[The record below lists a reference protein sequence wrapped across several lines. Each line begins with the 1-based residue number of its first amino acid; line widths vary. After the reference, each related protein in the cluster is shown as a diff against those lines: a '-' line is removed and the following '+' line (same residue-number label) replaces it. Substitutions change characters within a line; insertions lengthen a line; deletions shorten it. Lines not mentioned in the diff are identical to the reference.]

1 MDKLIYVA
9 MSGAR
14 EAMRAQATTS
24 HNLANISTTGFR
36 ALRNVLDAAPIYGT
50 GLPTRVNTVREPELW
65 NGSQGQSQA
74 TGRDLDVAIQGQGWL
89 VVQDVGGN
97 DAYTR
102 NGNLRVNA
110 NGILET
116 AAGQPVR
123 GNGGGPVSIP
133 PYEKLFIGDDGQISI
148 VPQGQTAESLVQVD
162 RLRLVNPPALDLV
175 RSGDGLFSLRDGS
188 AAEPDPS
195 VRIASG
201 QLESSNVNPAEA
213 LAEMIEM
220 SRHYEMQ
227 VRAMN
232 TADELDAAS
241 ARLIRMNG

>member
-14 EAMRAQATTS
+14 ESMRAQATTS

-36 ALRNVLDAAPIYGT
+36 ALRNVLDSAPIPGT
-50 GLPTRVNTVREPELW
+50 GLPSRVNTVRQPELW
-65 NGSQGQSQA
+65 NTRQGQAQA
-74 TGRDLDVAIQGQGWL
+74 TGRDLDIAIQGEGWL
-89 VVQDVGGN
+89 VVQDADGN

-116 AAGQPVR
+116 SAGQPVR
-123 GNGGGPVSIP
+123 GNGGPVSLP

-148 VPQGQTAESLVQVD
+148 IAQGQTAETLVQVD
-162 RLRLVNPPALDLV
+162 RLRLVNPPATELV
-175 RSGDGLFSLRDGS
+175 RSGDGLFNLRDGS
-188 AAEPDPS
+188 AAAPDPS
-195 VRIASG
+195 VRVASG

-241 ARLIRMNG
+241 ARLIRLNA

>member
-36 ALRNVLDAAPIYGT
+36 ALRNVLDSAPIFGA
-50 GLPTRVNTVREPELW
+50 GLPTRVNTVRQPELW
-65 NGSQGQSQA
+65 NVSQGQTQA
-74 TGRDLDVAIQGQGWL
+74 TGRDLDVAVQGQGWL
-89 VVQDVGGN
+89 VVQDASGK

-102 NGNLRVNA
+102 NGNLRINA

-116 AAGQPVR
+116 ASGQPVI
-123 GNGGGPVSIP
+123 GNGGPVSIP
-133 PYEKLFIGDDGQISI
+133 PYEKMFIGDDGQISI
-148 VPQGQTAESLVQVD
+148 VPQGQTAESLLQVD
-162 RLRLVNPPALDLV
+162 RLMLVNPPPLQLV
-175 RSGDGLFSLRDGS
+175 RSGDGLFNLRDGS
-188 AAEPDPS
+188 TADPDPA

-232 TADELDAAS
+232 TADELDSAS

>member
-36 ALRNVLDAAPIYGT
+36 ALRNVLDSAPIAGA
-50 GLPTRVNTVREPELW
+50 GLPTRVNTVRQPELW
-65 NGSQGQSQA
+65 NSRQGQAQA
-74 TGRDLDVAIQGQGWL
+74 TGRDLDVAIQGEGWL
-89 VVQDVGGN
+89 VVQDAEGN

-102 NGNLRVNA
+102 NGNLRVNP

-116 AAGQPVR
+116 SLGQPVR
-123 GNGGGPVSIP
+123 GNGGPISLP
-133 PYEKLFIGDDGQISI
+133 PYEKLFIGGDGQISI
-148 VPQGQTAESLVQVD
+148 VPQGQTAETLVQVD
-162 RLRLVNPPALDLV
+162 RLRLVNPPATELV
-175 RSGDGLFSLRDGS
+175 RSGDGLFNLRDGS
-188 AAEPDPS
+188 TAAPDPS
-195 VRIASG
+195 VRVASG

-232 TADELDAAS
+232 TADELDSAS
-241 ARLIRMNG
+241 SRLIRMNG

>member
-36 ALRNVLDAAPIYGT
+36 ALRNVLDSAPIYGA
-50 GLPTRVNTVREPELW
+50 GLPTRVNTVRQPELW
-65 NGSQGQSQA
+65 NVSQGQTQA
-74 TGRDLDVAIQGQGWL
+74 TGRDLDVAVQGQGWL
-89 VVQDVGGN
+89 VVQDASGK

-102 NGNLRVNA
+102 NGNLRINA

-116 AAGQPVR
+116 AAGQPVI
-123 GNGGGPVSIP
+123 GNGGPVSIP
-133 PYEKLFIGDDGQISI
+133 PYEKMFIGDDGQISI
-148 VPQGQTAESLVQVD
+148 VPQGQTAESLLQVD
-162 RLRLVNPPALDLV
+162 RLMLVNPPPLQLV
-175 RSGDGLFSLRDGS
+175 RSGDGLFNLRDGS
-188 AAEPDPS
+188 TADPDPA

-232 TADELDAAS
+232 TADELDSAS

>member
-14 EAMRAQATTS
+14 EAMRAQTTTS

-36 ALRNVLDAAPIYGT
+36 ALRNVLDSAPIPGV
-50 GLPTRVNTVREPELW
+50 GLPTRVNTVRQPELW
-65 NGSQGQSQA
+65 NTSQGQTQA
-74 TGRDLDVAIQGQGWL
+74 TGRDLDVSVQGEGWL
-89 VVQDVGGN
+89 VVQDANGKE
-97 DAYTR
+97 AYTR
-102 NGNLRVNA
+102 NGNLRINA

-116 AAGQPVR
+116 ASGQPVI
-123 GNGGGPVSIP
+123 GNGGPVSIP
-133 PYEKLFIGDDGQISI
+133 PYEKMFIGADGQISI

-162 RLRLVNPPALDLV
+162 RLQLVNPPPAQLM
-175 RSGDGLFSLRDGS
+175 RSGAGLFSLRDGS
-188 AAEPDPS
+188 SADPDPA

-201 QLESSNVNPAEA
+201 QLESSNVNPAAA

-232 TADELDAAS
+232 TADEIDAAS

>member
-1 MDKLIYVA
+1 MDRLIYVA

-36 ALRNVLDAAPIYGT
+36 ALRNELASAPIPGA
-50 GLPTRVNTVREPELW
+50 GLPSRVNTVRQPELW
-65 NGSQGQSQA
+65 NSSQGQSQP
-74 TGRDLDVAIQGQGWL
+74 TGRDLDVSIQGQGWL
-89 VVQDVGGN
+89 VVQDAEGK

-102 NGNLRVNA
+102 AGDLRVNT
-110 NGILET
+110 NGLLET
-116 AAGQPVR
+116 ANGQLVR
-123 GNGGGPVSIP
+123 GNGGPVSIP

-148 VPQGQTAESLVQVD
+148 VPQGQAAQSLVQVD
-162 RLRLVNPPALDLV
+162 RLRLVNPPATEMV
-175 RSGDGLFSLRDGS
+175 RSGNGLFALRDGS
-188 AAEPDPS
+188 TAEPDPS
-195 VRIASG
+195 VRVASG

-232 TADELDAAS
+232 TAKEIDTAS
-241 ARLIRMNG
+241 ARLIRLNG

>member
-14 EAMRAQATTS
+14 ESMRAQATTS
-24 HNLANISTTGFR
+24 HNLANIGTTGFR
-36 ALRNVLDAAPIYGT
+36 ALRNVLDSAPIPGT
-50 GLPTRVNTVREPELW
+50 GLPSRVNTVRQPELW
-65 NGSQGQSQA
+65 NTRQGQAQA
-74 TGRDLDVAIQGQGWL
+74 TGRDLDIAIQGEGWL
-89 VVQDVGGN
+89 VVQDADGN

-116 AAGQPVR
+116 SAGQPVR
-123 GNGGGPVSIP
+123 GNGGPVSLP

-148 VPQGQTAESLVQVD
+148 IAQGQTAETLVQVD
-162 RLRLVNPPALDLV
+162 RLRLVNPPATELV
-175 RSGDGLFSLRDGS
+175 RSGDGLFNLRDGS
-188 AAEPDPS
+188 AAAPDPS
-195 VRIASG
+195 VRVASG

-241 ARLIRMNG
+241 ARLIRLNA

>member
-14 EAMRAQATTS
+14 EAMRGQATTA
-24 HNLANISTTGFR
+24 HNLANLSTTGFR
-36 ALRNVLDAAPIYGT
+36 ALRNVLDSAPIHGT
-50 GLPTRVNTVREPELW
+50 GLPTRVNTVRQPELW
-65 NGSQGQSQA
+65 NSRQGQMQA
-74 TGRDLDVAIQGQGWL
+74 TGRDLDVALTGPGWL
-89 VVQDVGGN
+89 AVQGPDGN
-97 DAYTR
+97 EAYTR
-102 NGNLRVNA
+102 NGNLRVGP

-116 AAGQPVR
+116 AAGNPVL
-123 GNGGGPVSIP
+123 GNGGPVTLP

-148 VPQGQTAESLVQVD
+148 IAQGQTAETLVQVD
-162 RLRLVNPPALDLV
+162 RLRLANPPALDLV
-175 RSGDGLFSLRDGS
+175 RSGDGIFSLRDGS
-188 AAEPDPS
+188 TAVPDPN
-195 VRIASG
+195 VRVASG

-232 TADELDAAS
+232 TADELDAANS
-241 ARLIRMNG
+241 RLIRLNG

>member
-14 EAMRAQATTS
+14 EAMRAQATTA
-24 HNLANISTTGFR
+24 HNLANLSTTGFR
-36 ALRNVLDAAPIYGT
+36 ALRNVLDSAPIPGA
-50 GLPTRVNTVREPELW
+50 GLPSRVNTVRQPELW
-65 NGSQGQSQA
+65 NSRQGPSQA
-74 TGRDLDVAIQGQGWL
+74 TGRDLDVSIQGQGWL
-89 VVQDVGGN
+89 VVQDENGD

-102 NGNLRVNA
+102 AGNLRINT

-116 AAGQPVR
+116 ATGQPVR
-123 GNGGGPVSIP
+123 GNGGPVSIP

-148 VPQGQTAESLVQVD
+148 VPQGQKAESLVQVD

-175 RSGDGLFSLRDGS
+175 RSGNGLFSLRDGS
-188 AAEPDPS
+188 AAVPDPA
-195 VRIASG
+195 VRVASG

-232 TADELDAAS
+232 TADELDSAS

>member
-36 ALRNVLDAAPIYGT
+36 ALRNVLDSAPIPGA
-50 GLPTRVNTVREPELW
+50 GLPTRVNTVRQPELW
-65 NGSQGQSQA
+65 NSRQGQAQA
-74 TGRDLDVAIQGQGWL
+74 TGRDLDIAIQGEGWL
-89 VVQDVGGN
+89 VVQDADGN

-102 NGNLRVNA
+102 NGNLRVNP

-116 AAGQPVR
+116 STGEPVR
-123 GNGGGPVSIP
+123 GNGGPVSLP
-133 PYEKLFIGDDGQISI
+133 PFEKLLIGDDGQISI
-148 VPQGQTAESLVQVD
+148 IPQGQAAETLVQVD
-162 RLRLVNPPALDLV
+162 RLRLVNPPATELV
-175 RSGDGLFSLRDGS
+175 RSGNGLFNLRDGS
-188 AAEPDPS
+188 TAAPDSS
-195 VRIASG
+195 VRVASG

-232 TADELDAAS
+232 TADELDSAS
-241 ARLIRMNG
+241 SRLIRMNG

>member
-24 HNLANISTTGFR
+24 HNLANLSTTGFR
-36 ALRNVLDAAPIYGT
+36 ALRNILDSAPIPGA
-50 GLPTRVNTVREPELW
+50 GLPSRVNTVREPELW
-65 NGSQGQSQA
+65 NSRQGPSQA
-74 TGRDLDVAIQGQGWL
+74 TGRELDISIQGQGWL
-89 VVQDVGGN
+89 VVQDEDGN

-102 NGNLRVNA
+102 AGDLRINT

-116 AAGQPVR
+116 AAGLPVR
-123 GNGGGPVSIP
+123 GNGGPVSIP

-175 RSGDGLFSLRDGS
+175 RSGNGLFSLRDGS
-188 AAEPDPS
+188 AAVPDPA
-195 VRIASG
+195 VRVASG

-232 TADELDAAS
+232 TADELDSAS

>member
-1 MDKLIYVA
+1 MDRLVYVA

-14 EAMRAQATTS
+14 ESMRAQATTS
-24 HNLANISTTGFR
+24 QNLANISTTGCR
-36 ALRNVLDAAPIYGT
+36 ALRNALARAPIPGA
-50 GLPTRVNTVREPELW
+50 GLPSRVNTVRQPELW
-65 NGSQGQSQA
+65 NSRQGQSQP
-74 TGRDLDVAIQGQGWL
+74 TGRDLDISIQGQGWL
-89 VVQDVGGN
+89 VVQDEEGK

-102 NGNLRVNA
+102 AGDLRVNA

-116 AAGQPVR
+116 AAGHPVR
-123 GNGGGPVSIP
+123 GNGGPVSIP

-175 RSGDGLFSLRDGS
+175 RSGAGLFSLRDGS
-188 AAEPDPS
+188 TAAPDPT
-195 VRIASG
+195 VRVASG
-201 QLESSNVNPAEA
+201 ELESSNVNPAEA

-227 VRAMN
+227 VRAMS
-232 TADELDAAS
+232 TAQEIDAAS
-241 ARLIRMNG
+241 ARLIRLNG

>member
-36 ALRNVLDAAPIYGT
+36 ALRNVLDSAPVPGA

-65 NGSQGQSQA
+65 NTRQGQAQA
-74 TGRDLDVAIQGQGWL
+74 TGRDLDIAIQGQGWL
-89 VVQDVGGN
+89 VVQDAAGN

-102 NGNLRVNA
+102 NGNLRINA

-116 AAGQPVR
+116 SSGQPVR
-123 GNGGGPVSIP
+123 GNGGPVSIP
-133 PYEKLFIGDDGQISI
+133 PYEQLYIGEDGQISI
-148 VPQGQTAESLVQVD
+148 VPLGQSPESLVQVD
-162 RLRLVNPPALDLV
+162 RLRLVNPPAAELV
-175 RSGDGLFSLRDGS
+175 RTSEGLFAMRDGS
-188 AAEPDPS
+188 DVVPDAA

-232 TADELDAAS
+232 TADELDAAN
-241 ARLIRMNG
+241 ARLIRLNG

>member
-14 EAMRAQATTS
+14 AAMQAQATTS

-36 ALRNVLDAAPIYGT
+36 AMRNLLESAPIPGA
-50 GLPTRVNTVREPELW
+50 GLPSRVNAVQEPELW
-65 NGSQGQSQA
+65 NTRQGQAQP
-74 TGRDLDVAIQGQGWL
+74 TGRDLDVALQGPGWL
-89 VVQDVGGN
+89 VVQDADGN
-97 DAYTR
+97 EAYTR
-102 NGNLRVNA
+102 AGDLHVNA

-116 AAGQPVR
+116 AAGLQIQ
-123 GNGGGPVSIP
+123 GNGGPIAIP
-133 PYEKLFIGDDGQISI
+133 PYESLFIGADGQISI
-148 VPQGQTAESLVQVD
+148 VPKGQSPESLAEVD
-162 RLRLVNPPALDLV
+162 RLKLVNPPAGDMV
-175 RSGDGLFSLRDGS
+175 RSGNGLFALRDGS
-188 AAEPDPS
+188 TASPDAA
-195 VRIASG
+195 VRVASG
-201 QLESSNVNPAEA
+201 QLESSNVNAAEA
-213 LAEMIEM
+213 LADMIET

>member
-14 EAMRAQATTS
+14 ESMRAQTTTS

-36 ALRNVLDAAPIYGT
+36 ALRNVLDSAPIFGA
-50 GLPTRVNTVREPELW
+50 GLPTRVNTVRQPELW
-65 NGSQGQSQA
+65 NLSQGQTQA
-74 TGRDLDVAIQGQGWL
+74 TGRDLDVAVQGEGWL
-89 VVQDVGGN
+89 VVQDENGK

-102 NGNLRVNA
+102 NGNLRINA

-116 AAGQPVR
+116 ASGQPVI
-123 GNGGGPVSIP
+123 GNSGPVSIP
-133 PYEKLFIGDDGQISI
+133 PYEKMLIGDDGQISI
-148 VPQGQTAESLVQVD
+148 VPQGQTAESLVQID
-162 RLRLVNPPALDLV
+162 RLLLVNPPPQQLV
-175 RSGDGLFSLRDGS
+175 RSGGGLFSLRDGS
-188 AAEPDPS
+188 TADPDPA

-201 QLESSNVNPAEA
+201 QLESSNVNPAAA

-232 TADELDAAS
+232 TADELDSAS
-241 ARLIRMNG
+241 ARLIRLNA

>member
-14 EAMRAQATTS
+14 AAMQAQATTS

-36 ALRNVLDAAPIYGT
+36 AMRNLLESAPIPGA
-50 GLPTRVNTVREPELW
+50 GLPSRVNAVQEPELW
-65 NGSQGQSQA
+65 NTRQGQAQP
-74 TGRDLDVAIQGQGWL
+74 TGRDLDVALQGPGWL
-89 VVQDVGGN
+89 VVQDADGN
-97 DAYTR
+97 EAYTR
-102 NGNLRVNA
+102 AGDLHVNA

-116 AAGQPVR
+116 AAGLQIQ
-123 GNGGGPVSIP
+123 GNGGPIAIP
-133 PYEKLFIGDDGQISI
+133 PYESLFIGADGQISI
-148 VPQGQTAESLVQVD
+148 VPKGQSPESLAEVD
-162 RLRLVNPPALDLV
+162 RLKLGNPPAGDMV
-175 RSGDGLFSLRDGS
+175 RSGNGLFALRDGS
-188 AAEPDPS
+188 AASPDAA
-195 VRIASG
+195 VRVASG
-201 QLESSNVNPAEA
+201 QLESSNVNAAEA
-213 LAEMIEM
+213 LADMIET

>member
-1 MDKLIYVA
+1 MDRLIYVA

-36 ALRNVLDAAPIYGT
+36 ALRNVLDSAPIPGA
-50 GLPTRVNTVREPELW
+50 GLPSRVNTVRQPELW
-65 NGSQGQSQA
+65 NTRQGQTQA
-74 TGRDLDVAIQGQGWL
+74 TGRDLDISIQGQGWL
-89 VVQDVGGN
+89 VVQDENGN

-102 NGNLRVNA
+102 AGNLRVNT

-116 AAGQPVR
+116 ASGQPVR
-123 GNGGGPVSIP
+123 GNGGPVSIP

-175 RSGDGLFSLRDGS
+175 RSGNGLFALRDGS
-188 AAEPDPS
+188 AAVPDPA
-195 VRIASG
+195 VRVASG

>member
-36 ALRNVLDAAPIYGT
+36 ALRNVLDSAPIPGA
-50 GLPTRVNTVREPELW
+50 GLPTRVNTVRQPELW
-65 NGSQGQSQA
+65 NQSQGQAQP
-74 TGRDLDVAIQGQGWL
+74 TGRDLDIAIQGDGWL
-89 VVQDVGGN
+89 VVQDADGN

-123 GNGGGPVSIP
+123 GNGGPVSLP

-148 VPQGQTAESLVQVD
+148 VPQGQTAETLVQVD
-162 RLRLVNPPALDLV
+162 RLRMVNPPATELV

-188 AAEPDPS
+188 AAAPDPN
-195 VRIASG
+195 VRVSSG

-241 ARLIRMNG
+241 ARLIRLNG

>member
-14 EAMRAQATTS
+14 EAMRAQTTTS
-24 HNLANISTTGFR
+24 HNLANLSTTGFR
-36 ALRNVLDAAPIYGT
+36 ALRNVLDSAPIYGT
-50 GLPTRVNTVREPELW
+50 GLPTRVNTVRRPELW
-65 NGSQGQSQA
+65 NTSQGQSQP
-74 TGRDLDVAIQGQGWL
+74 TGRDLDVSVQGQGWL
-89 VVQDVGGN
+89 VVQDEEGN
-97 DAYTR
+97 DAFTR
-102 NGNLRVNA
+102 NGNLRVTA

-116 AAGQPVR
+116 VSGQPVR
-123 GNGGGPVSIP
+123 GNGGPISIP

-148 VPQGQTAESLVQVD
+148 VPQGQKAESLVQVD
-162 RLRLVNPPALDLV
+162 RIRLVNPPPLDLV
-175 RSGDGLFSLRDGS
+175 RSGNGLFNLRDGS
-188 AAEPDPS
+188 TAEPDPN
-195 VRIASG
+195 VRVASG
-201 QLESSNVNPAEA
+201 QLESSNVNPAAA